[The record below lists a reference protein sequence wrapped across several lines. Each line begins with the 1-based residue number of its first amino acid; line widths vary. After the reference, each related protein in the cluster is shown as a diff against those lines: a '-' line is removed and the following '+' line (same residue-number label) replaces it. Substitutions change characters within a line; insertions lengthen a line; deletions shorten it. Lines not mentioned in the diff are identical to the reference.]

1 MSRNIDLTKATVGS
15 PTACSIALVELIRT
29 MERID
34 AEECILR
41 KIGRDPTAAEER
53 RLDALDDRR
62 RALEAQIRREI
73 ADKLHIDAAIL
84 QEAVTFV

>member
-29 MERID
+29 MEQID
-34 AEECILR
+34 AAYNSFTIPD
-41 KIGRDPTAAEER
+41 GPTKEQ
-53 RLDALDDRR
+53 DAMIDKLEDRR
-62 RALEAQIRREI
+62 EALEAQIRREI

-84 QEAVTFV
+84 QEAVTFI

>member
-1 MSRNIDLTKATVGS
+1 MSRNIDLTKATIGS

-29 MERID
+29 MEKLDELMCNGKEPTPAEDKQID
-34 AEECILR
+34 TLEA
-41 KIGRDPTAAEER
+41 R
-53 RLDALDDRR
+53 RE
-62 RALEAQIRREI
+62 ALEIQIRREI